1 MLQEFKIGHYTDLQ
15 NGTGCTVILPPEK
28 NVTSAA
34 VRGASPG
41 TRELAL
47 LSPQRKISHIHA
59 LVLTGGSAFG
69 LNCAHGVM
77 EFLAGQ
83 NIGYQTSYGVVPI
96 VPAAVIFDRNAGRA
110 DAYPVPQNAVQALK
124 AASFN
129 NTSEGNVGA
138 GCGAS
143 VGKWRGMEFAMKSGI
158 GLGHAQYKKLKVSAL
173 TVVNAAAD
181 ILDEQ
186 GNILAGAADA
196 DGNFFAGRDFFGRFE
211 RPEVGLAEN
220 TVLTAVFTNALVS
233 KQQAH
238 YLAERAH
245 HGIARRV
252 QPSHTSYDGDIA
264 FVIATL
270 QQKANIDILASL
282 VVSAVEKS
290 ILNGVRQVQSLYGLK
305 SLQDIKK

>member
-1 MLQEFKIGHYTDLQ
+1 MLKQFKIGHFTDLK

-41 TRELAL
+41 TRELAM
-47 LSPQRKISHIHA
+47 LSPQRKISQIQA

-77 EFLAGQ
+77 EALAQQ
-83 NIGYQTSYGVVPI
+83 NIGYQTNYGVVPI
-96 VPAAVIFDRNAGRA
+96 VPAAVIFDRNVGRA
-110 DAYPVPQNAVQALK
+110 DAYPGADEARLALES
-124 AASFN
+124 ASYN
-129 NTSEGNVGA
+129 NEAMGNVGA
-138 GCGAS
+138 GTGAS
-143 VGKWRGMEFAMKSGI
+143 VGKWRGIDFAMKSGI
-158 GLGHAQYKKLKVSAL
+158 GLGHKRYKKLKVSAL

-186 GNILAGAADA
+186 GNLLAGAIDSN
-196 DGNFFAGRDFFGRFE
+196 GNFFAGQDPFARFDRAE
-211 RPEVGLAEN
+211 AGMAEN
-220 TVLTAVFTNALVS
+220 TVLTAVFTNAVIT

-252 QPSHTSYDGDIA
+252 EPSHTSYDGDVS
-264 FVIATL
+264 FVIASL
-270 QQKANIDILASL
+270 QQEADIDIIASL
-282 VVSAVEKS
+282 VVAAVEES
-290 ILNGVRQVQSLYGLK
+290 ILNGVRKAQSLYGLK
-305 SLQDIKK
+305 SVRDLQK